1 MKTAEWVERVTTLEV
16 RIQKFETQYRLPP
29 WARAEQR
36 RLDQVKPI
44 ALENAFETAL
54 RHVAMR
60 EEAELCLRNLFVSVH
75 LNLRDSDQSISAVW
89 SKATAQEIARA
100 LRDGSTK
107 NVVLYQSRRQA
118 LLDLALSVARGDLS
132 RAWAWRQLGLWR
144 SSNADES
151 EAIAE
156 LVGTLR
162 GAPAMVVP
170 ALRALARAGWLH
182 GVVTRLT
189 ATQWKDLAW
198 AALSEAGAVHVL
210 ELAGGEPSS
219 RALRDAYRVLRVSLL
234 LPAITR
240 ARPSGATG
248 ATRRA
253 IAALAVMD
261 ADPSLLRTETAQTL
275 VGIIADAI
283 TNSVNPAINEIVA
296 DSPDAQ
302 ARPDREFEK
311 ADVTN
316 RPAFSS
322 ANSTEIDAKG
332 SATRNDPNAAYSSET
347 DRSDLTGQGG
357 NQKPSDAA
365 LTSASRVAKPA
376 TTRRTAPTPE
386 AKRNSDVDT
395 DLDSVGKRNEGNRNE
410 GNRNEGKLN
419 EGKLN
424 EEETELL
431 DLQRRALTRFGGLL
445 FLIAVL
451 DDLELPEQ
459 IIKQELLGVRPFAW
473 VIHQLALALA
483 PIEPNDPA
491 ALAFAGLSPD
501 AEPPPEGEAPPS
513 ESEAQALSA
522 LAAQIVARLGSL
534 LEREDQPE
542 GSVLDFVCCRRGEIV
557 ADPGWIEVRLS
568 LDDVVTDIR
577 RAGLDLNP
585 GYVPWLGVVVVFVYE

>member
-1 MKTAEWVERVTTLEV
+1 MKTAEWVERETTLEV

-29 WARAEQR
+29 WARAAQR

-44 ALENAFETAL
+44 ALENAFEAAL

-60 EEAELCLRNLFVSVH
+60 EEAELCIRNLFVPVH
-75 LNLRDSDQSISAVW
+75 LNLRDSDQSISTVW
-89 SKATAQEIARA
+89 SKALAEEIARA

-144 SSNADES
+144 SSNADGES
-151 EAIAE
+151 RAIAE
-156 LVGTLR
+156 LVRTLR
-162 GAPAMVVP
+162 AAPAMVVP
-170 ALRALARAGWLH
+170 ALRALARAGWLQS
-182 GVVTRLT
+182 VVSRLT
-189 ATQWKDLAW
+189 ATQWKDLAG
-198 AALSEAGAVHVL
+198 AALSEAGGAHLL
-210 ELAGGEPSS
+210 ELAGGASS
-219 RALRDAYRVLRVSLL
+219 ARALRDSRRVLRVSLL
-234 LPAITR
+234 LPAISR
-240 ARPSGATG
+240 AALSGSTG
-248 ATRRA
+248 ITRRA
-253 IAALAVMD
+253 IAALVVMD
-261 ADPSLLRTETAQTL
+261 ADPGLLRTETAQTL

-283 TNSVNPAINEIVA
+283 SDSMNPTIDEIVA
-296 DSPDAQ
+296 DSNPASNEVVADALDLQ
-302 ARPDREFEK
+302 ARPDGAFEK
-311 ADVTN
+311 ADITN

-322 ANSTEIDAKG
+322 ANSTEIEAAG
-332 SATRNDPNAAYSSET
+332 SATRNDPAPNSSAT
-347 DRSDLTGQGG
+347 DHSDLTGQGV
-357 NQKPSDAA
+357 NQGPSDAA

-376 TTRRTAPTPE
+376 TTRRTAPTQE
-386 AKRNSDVDT
+386 ARRNVDVNT
-395 DLDSVGKRNEGNRNE
+395 DLDSTGKRNEDQ
-410 GNRNEGKLN
+410 
-419 EGKLN
+419 LN

-445 FLIAVL
+445 FLIAL
-451 DDLELPEQ
+451 FDDLELPEQ

-501 AEPPPEGEAPPS
+501 AEPPSEGEPPPS

-542 GSVLDFVCCRRGEIV
+542 GSLLDFVCCRAGEIV